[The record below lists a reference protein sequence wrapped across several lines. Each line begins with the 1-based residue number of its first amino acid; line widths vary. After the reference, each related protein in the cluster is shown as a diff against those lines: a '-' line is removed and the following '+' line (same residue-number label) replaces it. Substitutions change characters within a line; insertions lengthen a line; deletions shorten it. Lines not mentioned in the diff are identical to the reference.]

1 MTKVDAETHFPALEA
16 AGHPEMIA
24 ATLAAVEYSLAS
36 SMIVRDRSDIESAKH
51 WSDLLEPFEHQVRN
65 LITFCRLGPVQLIAD
80 DVGLG
85 KTISAGLII
94 SELLVRKRIKRV
106 LVLAPKILLPQWK
119 DELWAK
125 FRIRAGYGVGK
136 ELSKLLARRSENVV
150 VTTYPSARDRMDEIV
165 DGDFDM
171 LVLDEAH
178 KVRNLYGTR
187 NPPKVAKEIQR
198 ITADGVFR
206 FLLLLS
212 ATPVQNRLWDLYSLI
227 DILAGARN
235 HPNPLGLPPEFA
247 STYLA
252 NRATARSI
260 KPEAMGRFRRVIG
273 EYLVRTT
280 RKEADLPFPE
290 RVVRTQFCKPTNVE
304 PRLEAIVR
312 THLPRLRPLQQVGL
326 AEALMSSPA
335 AFAEQATNPANLT
348 QLDVDAREEVRAIAA
363 QSPLGCKADQL
374 FELVDELNEQD
385 PESWRLLIFTRRV
398 ATQRELGLAL
408 AAKGA
413 RVGYIGGGFTSQ
425 QDTFIQRFQADR
437 PSINVLISTDSGA
450 EGVNLQACN
459 VVVNYDLPWN
469 PMVLEQRI
477 GRVQRLGSKHPQVVV
492 VNLVV
497 KNSVEEVV
505 VARLMERL
513 QLIAHAM
520 GDVEGILGILD
531 DDEDLERQIQ
541 DLVLLALA
549 GGDIEAG
556 RKRIEESIARAK
568 ELYKDSMSL
577 VQESLGKH
585 SLDALHL
592 AVPSAPEIEPVAPR
606 LSVRELV
613 RVHFE
618 NRGDVTELDDG
629 RLRIR
634 ELGAGT
640 HYVTFDEWDP
650 HLKVPVSKFGTAPTR
665 LYAAGERAFDQLVGA
680 ASTKRLHNVRT
691 QDVPEADLKPI
702 AQAWISRLSPSL
714 VWEGARVRSVQRRFV
729 GGLTALVTTVNA
741 FDRLQRL
748 VEVQSPEGGWLDA
761 ATQESNSAGLG
772 SGDHRRLFRGSLP
785 AAAIDALESAAKD
798 NESISSFS
806 KYYEARLTDELGRTR
821 ELGSSRQRTI
831 ERFKPTT
838 TAELIAAEGTL
849 DSLKAVEVGYRYEDG
864 VRATATIVVNGAGI
878 IVNEPQLVRCELTG
892 GSFPASDLGECAVT
906 GKRALKHLMLVSSVS
921 GAHMLPHVAIKC
933 AVSGDILLP
942 DEVVTSEFSSRPIAP
957 GRSVRCAVTGKYA
970 GPDEVATCAFT
981 GAMAHTSCMATS
993 EVSGQLYRIDQQA
1006 ASVISGTTG
1015 HVSEFVTCELTGTT
1029 VHPSEVA
1036 TSAASGRRI
1045 RRDLLVPSGKDPNR
1059 LAALEEMVRCAV
1071 TGSLLLPDESAKSAV
1086 SGRVVDVELLVPSSW
1101 TGRLALAEE
1110 MVTCAV
1116 SGDLILSSEA
1126 IKSDFSQRLVSPKYA
1141 VKCAVTDKN
1150 AASDEVATCAF
1161 THKTVHLE
1169 NLRNSDIS
1177 GSLYRVDEEAV
1188 SAVSGRK
1195 GHRSEFETCMLTGSL
1210 ILPAEAGRS
1219 AISNKLIRLDMLRS
1233 SDKDVSRIAAE
1244 QEMVRCA
1251 VSGLWLMPDEVGMSA
1266 VSGLIVDKDLL
1277 IPSALSNLLA
1287 LTDELF
1293 TCEESGSRV
1302 LPTETD
1308 TCDVTGKRVRRDLL
1322 GVSDISGKTVL
1333 KRILHLCPE
1342 TGQKG
1347 TESELVW
1354 CDESGL
1360 LVAPSALGTCTVTGK
1375 VVVRRLLVDCAECHQ
1390 PLLRTEAAVTS
1401 LGEPAHPHHTGV
1413 SQFTDRRYLCE
1424 SLEHCQATGLLMEP
1438 QYVQDG
1444 VSRPIREL
1452 VESSRHGKP
1461 TTSPLNDQVADLLK
1475 RGGAPAPYNSVWANQ
1490 TPNSRLAVVV
1500 LESRRFFRS
1509 PLISAFYLDLSSGKI
1524 TGEVAEVAM
1533 SSGVASFKAFQKTQ
1547 APAPLAPTQRAKS

>member
-1 MTKVDAETHFPALEA
+1 MAVTTVDTETHFPALEA
-16 AGHPEMIA
+16 AGHPEMIT

-36 SMIVRDRSDIESAKH
+36 SIIVRDRSDIESAKH
-51 WSDLLEPFEHQVRN
+51 WSDLLEPFEHQVQN

-94 SELLVRKRIKRV
+94 SELRVRKRIKRV

-119 DELWAK
+119 EELWAK
-125 FRIRAGYGVGK
+125 FRIRADYGVGR
-136 ELSKLLARRSENVV
+136 ELSNLLARRSENVL
-150 VTTYPSARDRMDEIV
+150 VTTYASARDRMDEIV
-165 DGDFDM
+165 NADFDM

-178 KVRNLYGTR
+178 KVRNLYGTQ

-198 ITADGVFR
+198 ITADGAFR
-206 FLLLLS
+206 FLVLLS

-235 HPNPLGLPPEFA
+235 HPNPLGKPSEFA
-247 STYLA
+247 STYLLD
-252 NRATARSI
+252 RATARSI
-260 KPEAMGRFRRVIG
+260 KPGAMGRFRRIIG

-280 RKEADLPFPE
+280 REEADLPFPK
-290 RVVRTQFCKPTNVE
+290 RVVQTQFCKPTDVE
-304 PRLEAIVR
+304 QRLEAIVR
-312 THLPRLRPLQQVGL
+312 SQLPRLRPLQQVGL

-348 QLDVDAREEVRAIAA
+348 QLDVHAREEVREIAA

-374 FELVDELNEQD
+374 LELVDELKEQN

-398 ATQRELGLAL
+398 ATQRELGRTL

-413 RVGYIGGGFTSQ
+413 RVGYIGGGFAAQ
-425 QDTFIQRFQADR
+425 QDTSIQRFQAD
-437 PSINVLISTDSGA
+437 PPGINVLISTDSGA

-497 KNSVEEVV
+497 KDSVEEVV

-513 QLIAHAM
+513 QLIANAM

-531 DDEDLERQIQ
+531 DDEDLERQIRE
-541 DLVLLALA
+541 LVLLALA

-568 ELYKDSMSL
+568 ELYEGSMSL
-577 VQESLGKH
+577 VQESLGKD
-585 SLDALHL
+585 SLNALHS
-592 AVPSAPEIEPVAPR
+592 AGPSAPEIEPVAPR
-606 LSVRELV
+606 LSVRDLV

-618 NRGDVTELDDG
+618 TLGEVTELDDG

-634 ELGAGT
+634 ERGAGP
-640 HYVTFDEWDP
+640 HYVTFDERDP
-650 HLKVPVSKFGTAPTR
+650 HLKVPIYKFGTAPTR
-665 LYAAGERAFDQLVGA
+665 LYAAGEKVFDQLVGA
-680 ASTKRLHNVRT
+680 VSAKRLHNVAT
-691 QDVPEADLKPI
+691 QDVPDTELKTI

-714 VWEGARVRSVQRRFV
+714 VWESAKVRSVRGRLV
-729 GGLTALVTTVNA
+729 GGLAALVTTVNA

-748 VEVQSPEGGWLDA
+748 VEVQSPEGGWLGA
-761 ATQESNSAGLG
+761 GTQGPNNARLG
-772 SGDHRRLFRGSLP
+772 SADHIKMLRGSLP
-785 AAAIDALESAAKD
+785 AAAIDALESAAKGD
-798 NESISSFS
+798 ESISSFNE
-806 KYYEARLTDELGRTR
+806 YYEARLSDELGRTR
-821 ELGSSRQRTI
+821 QLGSSRQKTI
-831 ERFKPTT
+831 ERFRPTT

-849 DSLKAVEVGYRYEDG
+849 DSLKTLEVGYRYEDG
-864 VRATATIVVNGAGI
+864 VRATATIVVDGAGN
-878 IVNEPQLVRCELTG
+878 IVSEPQLVQCEITG
-892 GSFPASDLGECAVT
+892 GSFPASDLCECAVT

-921 GAHMLPHVAIKC
+921 GAHMLPQVAIRC

-957 GRSVRCAVTGKYA
+957 SRSVRCAVTGKYA

-981 GAMAHTSCMATS
+981 GAVAHTSCMATS
-993 EVSGQLYRIDQQA
+993 EVSAQLYRIDQQA
-1006 ASVISGTTG
+1006 TSVISGTTG

-1029 VHPSEVA
+1029 VLPSEVA
-1036 TSAASGRRI
+1036 TSAVSGRRI

-1059 LAALEEMVRCAV
+1059 LASREEMVRCAV
-1071 TGSLLLPDESAKSAV
+1071 TGNLLLPDESAASAV

-1101 TGRLALAEE
+1101 SGLLALPEE
-1110 MVTCAV
+1110 MVTCTV
-1116 SGDLILSSEA
+1116 SGDSVLKTEA
-1126 IKSDFSQRLVSPKYA
+1126 VMSDFSQRLVSPKYA
-1141 VKCAVTDKN
+1141 VKCAVTGKN
-1150 AASDEVATCAF
+1150 AASDEAATCAF
-1161 THKTVHLE
+1161 THKTVHME
-1169 NLRNSDIS
+1169 NLEKSAIS
-1177 GSLYRVDEEAV
+1177 GLLYRVDEEAV
-1188 SAVSGRK
+1188 SAVSGLK
-1195 GHRSEFETCMLTGSL
+1195 GHRSEFEICMLTGTL
-1210 ILPAEAGRS
+1210 ILPTEAGRS
-1219 AISNKLIRLDMLRS
+1219 AVSNKLIRLDMLRS
-1233 SDKDVSRIAAE
+1233 SDKDASRTAAE
-1244 QEMVRCA
+1244 KEMVRCA
-1251 VSGLWLMPDEVGMSA
+1251 VSGLWLMPDEAGMSA

-1277 IPSALSNLLA
+1277 IPSALSNSLA
-1287 LTDELF
+1287 TADELF

-1302 LPTETD
+1302 LPTETG

-1333 KRILHLCPE
+1333 KRILRLCPE
-1342 TGQKG
+1342 TSQKG
-1347 TESELVW
+1347 TEGEFVR
-1354 CDESGL
+1354 CDETGL

-1375 VVVRRLLVDCAECHQ
+1375 GVVRRLLVDCAECHQ
-1390 PLLRTEAAVTS
+1390 PLLRTEAAVTC
-1401 LGEPAHPHHTGV
+1401 LGEPAHAHHTGV
-1413 SQFTDRRYLCE
+1413 SQFTDQRYLYE
-1424 SLEHCQATGLLMEP
+1424 SLERCQATGLLLEP
-1438 QYVQDG
+1438 QYVQNG

-1461 TTSPLNDQVADLLK
+1461 TTSPLNDQVSDLLK
-1475 RGGAPAPYNSVWANQ
+1475 RRGAPAPYNSVWTNQ

-1500 LESRRFFRS
+1500 LESRRFLRS

-1524 TGEVAEVAM
+1524 TGEVAEVAL
-1533 SSGVASFKAFQKTQ
+1533 SSGVASFKAFQKT
-1547 APAPLAPTQRAKS
+1547 